1 MDDLLLVRDGELFHL
16 QGEKETPFESPF
28 AQAREAED
36 QRTFENNRWRA
47 GSGGMEENT
56 QSMIP
61 RGMLWGGKGQLA
73 PPQRPKIGYAF
84 HAGERWYYTL
94 TMPRAA
100 GLFYWDRT
108 RNEEVRLFHKQG
120 FTSEPFCVLPDRRI
134 IITARHED
142 GSGNLVLL
150 DENGV
155 EREQLTEGDSVDSN
169 PFFHDGWIYFDST
182 GLGRNAEGIVMAHAP
197 TTIQRMRLDSGEVET
212 VLEDEKFD
220 LLSPK
225 ITESGTLYVLRIPK
239 QSQARYGTGAALKD
253 AVLFPFRLLMG
264 LFGFLALFSQFFGN
278 QKLTSSQGPRVER
291 DLSQARIQQR
301 FVDIE
306 KESKKAGEKVAAPE
320 SWELI
325 RVRNSNIES
334 VARRVCAFEIAG
346 DKVLYSRG
354 YDLREP
360 EGGVR
365 KTSGELITALSGY
378 SQRLVSVS

>member
-16 QGEKETPFESPF
+16 EGEKETPFESPF
-28 AQAREAED
+28 AREREAED
-36 QRTFENNRWRA
+36 QRTFENNRWRSGN
-47 GSGGMEENT
+47 GSMEENT
-56 QSMIP
+56 QSMVP
-61 RGMLWGGKGQLA
+61 RSMLWGAKGQLA
-73 PPQRPKIGYAF
+73 APQRPKIGHAY

-94 TMPRAA
+94 TMPKAA
-100 GLFYWDRT
+100 GLFYWDRAKGQET
-108 RNEEVRLFHKQG
+108 RLFHKQG
-120 FTSEPFCVLPDRRI
+120 FTSEPFCVLPDHRI

-155 EREQLTEGDSVDSN
+155 EREQLTEGDSIDAN

-182 GLGRNAEGIVMAHAP
+182 GLGRNAEAVIMAHAP
-197 TTIQRMRLDSGEVET
+197 TTIQRMRLDSGEIET

-225 ITESGTLYVLRIPK
+225 LTDSGTLYVLRIPK
-239 QSQARYGTGAALKD
+239 QALTHYGAGAALKD
-253 AVLFPFRLLMG
+253 AVLFPFRVVMG

-278 QKLTSSQGPRVER
+278 QKMTSAQGPRVER
-291 DLSQARIQQR
+291 DMAQARIQQR

-320 SWELI
+320 NWELI
-325 RVRNSNIES
+325 RVRNGNMES
-334 VARRVCAFEIAG
+334 VAKHVCAFEIAG
-346 DKVLYSRG
+346 EKVLYSRG
-354 YDLREP
+354 YDLRET

-365 KTSGELITALSGY
+365 KTGGELITALSSY
-378 SQRLVSVS
+378 SQRRVSAS